1 MGQKRLTD
9 KDDAV
14 SEIIGEL
21 MVLFITVAIFGL
33 LIAAVNGMLSRPHTD
48 IVTIGAAN
56 NTTTIMLTHMG
67 GDSVDY
73 RYISVIVNGNNVS
86 YTKGDTN
93 GNGQWD
99 LGEILYAANPP
110 ANQNLNVMVYDSAS
124 SATLGEFSLR

>member
-48 IVTIGAAN
+48 VVSIGAAN
-56 NTTTIMLTHMG
+56 NTTTITLTHMG

-73 RYISVIVNGNNVS
+73 LAISVIVNANSVP
-86 YTKGDTN
+86 YAKTDLN
-93 GNGQWD
+93 GNGLWD
-99 LGEILYAANPP
+99 LGEVLAVPNPP
-110 ANQNLNVMVYDSAS
+110 PGQGLDVIVYDSGS
-124 SATLGEFSLR
+124 HSVLGDFTLR